1 RRALRLESEGSRDE
15 ACAAV
20 RWAIEDH
27 DSALVLADVTG
38 AYNNRAVCLMELGRL
53 HAESGD
59 RAGAAEARVRA
70 EADLSVAL
78 ARAPRMAEAHFNLGT
93 LSLRHA
99 ELLAE

>member
-1 RRALRLESEGSRDE
+1 
-15 ACAAV
+15 
-20 RWAIEDH
+20 
-27 DSALVLADVTG
+27 
-38 AYNNRAVCLMELGRL
+38 RL

-99 ELLAE
+99 ELLAEFDRPAAAERLGAARRALQAALATAPDDWPHRRACRRRLAATRTATDRRR